1 MGKVYF
7 SWYMSITSQKGILLV
22 VFAEIP
28 KLVKQPSF
36 WRLPTTVSK
45 IRENPKGFQDNRQM
59 HIPSLTH
66 GLLLTTQLLELVTLF
81 HPT

>member
-1 MGKVYF
+1 MAKVYL
-7 SWYMSITSQKGILLV
+7 SWYLSIMSQKGILLV
-22 VFAEIP
+22 IFAEIP

-45 IRENPKGFQDNRQM
+45 IRENPKGFQDSRQM

-66 GLLLTTQLLELVTLF
+66 GLLSTQLLELVTLF
-81 HPT
+81 QPT